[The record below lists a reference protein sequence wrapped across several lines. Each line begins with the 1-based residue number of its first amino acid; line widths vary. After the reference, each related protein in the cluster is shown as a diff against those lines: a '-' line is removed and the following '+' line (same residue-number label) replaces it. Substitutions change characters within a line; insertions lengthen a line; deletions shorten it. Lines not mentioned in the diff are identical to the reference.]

1 MSKKENQTPKPHV
14 HRLKKP
20 NKFIIH
26 KNTELPARHDYSAAD
41 SLQLGRDLNGHL
53 QRKRGLEAEKK
64 AITADYNSQ
73 IKRVDQQIES
83 VGQRLSDG
91 FSMQPTAV
99 TVEYDYKENKK
110 RYYRVDRNP
119 PEFLKDEA
127 LTDADKQ
134 TTFGFEADKPKASFE
149 GNSGLTSVDTAF
161 SQAEH
166 DRAEEAK
173 SLKARRDLLESP
185 LSEE

>member
-1 MSKKENQTPKPHV
+1 MSKKENQIPKPHV

-20 NKFIIH
+20 GKFIIH
-26 KNTELPARHDYSAAD
+26 KNAELPARHDYSAAD

-73 IKRVDQQIES
+73 IKRVDQQIEA

-91 FSMQPTAV
+91 FEMKPTQAV
-99 TVEYDYKENKK
+99 CEYDYKDNKK
-110 RYYRVDRNP
+110 RYYRSDRNP
-119 PEFLKDEA
+119 AEFLKDEA

-134 TTFGFEADKPKASFE
+134 TTFGFETDKPKADPASFS
-149 GNSGLTSVDTAF
+149 NSVGEAV
-161 SQAEH
+161 SQAEK
-166 DRAEEAK
+166 DRADEAK
-173 SLKARRDLLESP
+173 SLKARRDALENP
-185 LSEE
+185 QGD